1 MIKRIVIVWLVILM
15 AASPLLAQYS
25 GENDIISIQKTPD
38 VIKALRG
45 MNLDILFE
53 KKDEIYIVAGI
64 RDLIKLEKAG
74 IAYSLET
81 YRFAAQA
88 AQSPAAQGGIN
99 GDYHSY
105 LELEQDLFLHSP
117 RMPSCQRMD
126 FCGGP
131 LSGRK
136 ASFGKLCL

>member
-1 MIKRIVIVWLVILM
+1 
-15 AASPLLAQYS
+15 
-25 GENDIISIQKTPD
+25 
-38 VIKALRG
+38 

-105 LELEQDLFLHSP
+105 LELEQDLFLLESSFPELAKVETIGTPENKRPCASGRKRSKSHSS